1 MIQAALDIG
10 AGTYNIGMSPN
21 VMHVSIDHWLHQ
33 FPINFYDDVLDG
45 RTGRYKVW
53 TLNNIPLACGIS
65 ANTVAV
71 NEEGKRYMNEAKY
84 ERLLGRSRARVVA
97 LLRCGQL
104 LLHDHFRRRPP
115 GHRERRVQQHLQ
127 VGRLLRAG
135 RQLRPTCPFPKCTK
149 ALATPLTKAWPGKAK
164 RFSELAE
171 QIGIEGSVL
180 EATIDEYNKLCDA
193 GEDTAFGKDP
203 KYLAKFTSG
212 PYYAV
217 QIFTTSFST
226 CGGLDVDP
234 SIRVLKDD
242 HQTPIEGLY
251 AIGVDSMGVLLNPN
265 RNYVG
270 FGGVAQGWLWTS
282 GRLAGINA
290 ATYVKDAYGE
300 FTYVSPALVDVEAQA
315 SPPLVSTAAGPPRH
329 VWPWRAVVWE
339 RRVRRGKRLPSVPPQ
354 QKVARGA
361 RYGYNTP
368 QMNSVSGRGG
378 NPHWR

>member
-1 MIQAALDIG
+1 MYEGLGYAIDE
-10 AGTYNIGMSPN
+10 GMA
-21 VMHVSIDHWLHQ
+21 WK
-33 FPINFYDDVLDG
+33 G
-45 RTGRYKVW
+45 E
-53 TLNNIPLACGIS
+53 TL
-65 ANTVAV
+65 
-71 NEEGKRYMNEAKY
+71 
-84 ERLLGRSRARVVA
+84 
-97 LLRCGQL
+97 
-104 LLHDHFRRRPP
+104 
-115 GHRERRVQQHLQ
+115 
-127 VGRLLRAG
+127 
-135 RQLRPTCPFPKCTK
+135 
-149 ALATPLTKAWPGKAK
+149 
-164 RFSELAE
+164 SELAE

-300 FTYVSPALVDVEAQA
+300 FTYVSPALVDVEAQ
-315 SPPLVSTAAGPPRH
+315 SS
-329 VWPWRAVVWE
+329 
-339 RRVRRGKRLPSVPPQ
+339 
-354 QKVARGA
+354 AR
-361 RYGYNTP
+361 
-368 QMNSVSGRGG
+368 
-378 NPHWR
+378 